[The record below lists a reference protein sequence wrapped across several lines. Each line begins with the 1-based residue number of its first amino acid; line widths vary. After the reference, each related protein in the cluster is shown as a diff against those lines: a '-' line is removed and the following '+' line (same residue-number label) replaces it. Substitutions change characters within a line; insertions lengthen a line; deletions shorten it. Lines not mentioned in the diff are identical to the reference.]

1 MYVSYVMPAWE
12 VYKSPSPRTKWLLIW
27 HTRHH
32 TTYINIYIYI
42 YIALLIVNIVS
53 QKNRIE

>member
-42 YIALLIVNIVS
+42 YCAPDCKYCLT
-53 QKNRIE
+53 KK